1 MPQSISALSS
11 RFNWRRMSQFARRAV
26 GCILLLCL
34 FTLSPAAQDVPAIS
48 ITPEAGEVEVAL
60 LMIEISGLEA
70 GELYTVEFVFAG
82 DVVFSSEETSDEDGQ
97 ISYQAGSTEGDLP
110 GTYTVQIVRD
120 GEVVVSAEFELT
132 ARLDDGLPGEVK
144 VSPASGPIGTV
155 HTVSITELES
165 QTRYTVEI
173 TASDTLVVGYRRQH
187 TSDDDGAI
195 EIEVFAEAGD
205 SPGPQAIAVYDEEGE
220 LVAQGEFMID
230 APPERDLTV
239 DVQPPA
245 AQAGGE
251 FEIRLAGLAPFDH
264 VSAEIVSAEGQQIET
279 LTARASGEGE
289 AALSFEAPADLALGI
304 YSIEI
309 RETASG
315 EELASASLEIVAEA
329 TAAAETPSDASDE
342 SGGPEVAATDD
353 ALDIASA
360 SIEPQAALIGSE
372 HLITVRDL
380 SPNETV
386 TFDVTFEG
394 ASVYSTQK
402 TADEV
407 GVILLELVTTAGDK
421 AGDYTVSVIRESGV
435 QPSVILTA
443 IRDGVSEDS
452 TPLAAGPGE
461 IIHGRLIAGSAALGI
476 AAQAGQYL
484 LIEVSSDDFDPA
496 ATLYDPYGYPI
507 TFSDDSR
514 LRQDASIGPLQVPES
529 GEYEL
534 EVIPSPNTN
543 ARRVI
548 EGDFTVAIQT
558 VSVSP
563 IAYESEIAFEL
574 SADTPAL
581 YYELPVETG
590 DSLTISIDSGGK
602 LDTMMALI
610 APDGFEF
617 AFDDDGG
624 AGSDAEFSNL
634 IFDHTASYI
643 LALTTFSGDA
653 SGGGTIRI
661 TRNPV
666 HALEDGETIIS
677 LNDKTIHD
685 LVIFDAVADEMLI
698 LNIWKN
704 STAMSRISSS
714 APAWK
719 AWK

>member
-1 MPQSISALSS
+1 MASDVPSSRGALS
-11 RFNWRRMSQFARRAV
+11 

-34 FTLSPAAQDVPAIS
+34 FTLSPAAQDAPAIS
-48 ITPEAGEVEVAL
+48 ITPESGEVEVAL

-110 GTYTVQIVRD
+110 GMYTVQIVRD

-132 ARLDDGLPGEVK
+132 ARLDEGLPGEVK

-155 HTVSITELES
+155 HTVFITELET
-165 QTRYTVEI
+165 QTQYTVEI

-220 LVAQGEFMID
+220 LFAQGEFFID

-264 VSAEIVSAEGQQIET
+264 VSAEVKSADEELIDT

-309 RETASG
+309 RETAGG
-315 EELASASLEIVAEA
+315 EELASATLEIVAEA
-329 TAAAETPSDASDE
+329 SAAAEAPSDASDE
-342 SGGPEVAATDD
+342 SGEPEAAATDG

-360 SIEPQAALIGSE
+360 SIEPQAALIGSD
-372 HLITVRDL
+372 HLITVQGL
-380 SPNETV
+380 VANETV

-402 TADEV
+402 TADEH
-407 GVILLELVTTAGDK
+407 GMILLELVTTAGDK

-452 TPLAAGPGE
+452 TPLAAGSE
-461 IIHGRLIAGSAALGI
+461 K
-476 AAQAGQYL
+476 
-484 LIEVSSDDFDPA
+484 SS
-496 ATLYDPYGYPI
+496 
-507 TFSDDSR
+507 
-514 LRQDASIGPLQVPES
+514 
-529 GEYEL
+529 
-534 EVIPSPNTN
+534 
-543 ARRVI
+543 
-548 EGDFTVAIQT
+548 
-558 VSVSP
+558 
-563 IAYESEIAFEL
+563 
-574 SADTPAL
+574 
-581 YYELPVETG
+581 TG
-590 DSLTISIDSGGK
+590 DSL
-602 LDTMMALI
+602 
-610 APDGFEF
+610 
-617 AFDDDGG
+617 
-624 AGSDAEFSNL
+624 
-634 IFDHTASYI
+634 
-643 LALTTFSGDA
+643 LAA
-653 SGGGTIRI
+653 QR
-661 TRNPV
+661 
-666 HALEDGETIIS
+666 
-677 LNDKTIHD
+677 
-685 LVIFDAVADEMLI
+685 
-698 LNIWKN
+698 
-704 STAMSRISSS
+704 S
-714 APAWK
+714 A
-719 AWK
+719 